1 MSSNKSLRIPKDAKN
16 NKNKV
21 SLFGKKIDANM
32 IEELKKVPD

>member
-1 MSSNKSLRIPKDAKN
+1 MLSNKPLKKPKEAKN